1 MITVGN
7 TIQRNPYNNNM
18 AFKKQGPS
26 KMITVK
32 AHSSI
37 DKYYEQEL
45 KMIQEQKR
53 DRNLIE
59 MLNPALVFEKIKNEI
74 LIKTRGK

>member
-7 TIQRNPYNNNM
+7 TIQRNPYSGT
-18 AFKKQGPS
+18 AFKGKNPA

-45 KMIQEQKR
+45 KMIQQQKKER
-53 DRNLIE
+53 TLIE
-59 MLNPALVFEKIKNEI
+59 KLDPALIFEKIKNKI
-74 LIKTRGK
+74 LVNTKGS

>member
-7 TIQRNPYNNNM
+7 TIQKNPYNNTT
-18 AFKKQGPS
+18 FKSKKPP

-45 KMIQEQKR
+45 KMIQQQKKER
-53 DRNLIE
+53 ALIE
-59 MLNPALVFEKIKNEI
+59 KLDPALIFEKIKNKI
-74 LIKTRGK
+74 LVNTKGS